1 MKNKPKLNLCWYSL
15 CLAAFGI
22 GILSSCAP
30 SVTTLKG
37 WSIVADAQKEVIT
50 ISHEDLGLLVKDV
63 RLGFMYNKNFSRL
76 SGWTVESEE
85 EALIVFTKE
94 PRETTWKFEVTDE
107 DLNISCSSANTA
119 LKGFAP
125 APEERIPARV
135 EDQDNGIM
143 YTSLGFVSS
152 RNIYSLFDRET
163 GTLIQF
169 PKESSLNRLPSD
181 EKLMEVVFP
190 VSEET
195 KISLVSD
202 YYINVLG
209 LKYYQPIPKRFMTA
223 PVGWCSW
230 YCYYM
235 GTTEE
240 DMVAETDALA
250 KYLKPYGLEIVQ
262 LDACFTRG
270 EEANYLE
277 WTKETFPQG
286 GKWIFEYIMSK
297 GLKPGLWVNAY
308 GANYARP
315 EGGEKYPENYFLR
328 DKEGNLS
335 SACCTADDTEVRLDY
350 SNPEVIEKH
359 LRPLFKILK
368 DDWGLK
374 YLKDAGWGT
383 WMDYYDENKE
393 NAFDPTKGSRE
404 LYVELQ
410 KALRETLGPEIY
422 ITGCAMHEVGL
433 CFGLFDGSRTGG
445 DDKAVWYPD
454 DKDGMSMQTFFH
466 SLFGANYL
474 HNIAWFCDPD
484 VVMVRNP
491 LTLEEARTIVS
502 AIALTGQ
509 TYMASDF
516 MGKLPQKRL
525 DLYRTTIPTT
535 PIVPIDLYPYKIE
548 SNKKNGVVWCCPK
561 VKEFPRAINLKVK
574 AEAGIYDVVAVFNWA
589 DNALIQTIRLEDDLG
604 LEKGK
609 EYLVFDFWNQ
619 KLKEITKD
627 EITSMIPAH
636 GTQVYFIRPVLAR
649 PQLMATSR
657 HITGAVSIKQLVWD
671 PSKSTLSGTSEI
683 VEGAFYSLFFHVP
696 EGMAVSKVD
705 SKAEILFH
713 KMRDQVLEVKFS
725 GRTAKE
731 DQNIINWTIE
741 FQGVQD

>member
-1 MKNKPKLNLCWYSL
+1 MKNQPKLNFCWYSL
-15 CLAAFGI
+15 CLAVFGI

-30 SVTTLKG
+30 SVTTLRG
-37 WSIVADAQKEVIT
+37 WSVVADAEKEVMT

-76 SGWTVESEE
+76 SEWTVESEE

-94 PRETTWKFEVTDE
+94 PRETTWKFEVSDE
-107 DLNISCSSANTA
+107 ELNISCSSANTS

-125 APEERIPARV
+125 APEDRIPARV
-135 EDQDNGIM
+135 EGQDNGIM
-143 YTSLGFVSS
+143 HTSLGFVSS

-163 GTLIQF
+163 GFLIQF
-169 PKESSLNRLPSD
+169 PKESSLSRNLSD
-181 EKLMEVVFP
+181 EKLMEMILPVV
-190 VSEET
+190 EGAE
-195 KISLVSD
+195 ISLVSD
-202 YYINVLG
+202 YYIKVLG

-240 DMVAETDALA
+240 DMVIETDALV

-286 GKWIFEYIMSK
+286 GKWVFEYIMSK

-315 EGGEKYPENYFLR
+315 EGGEKYPENYYLR

-383 WMDYYDENKE
+383 WMDYYDKNKE

-404 LYVELQ
+404 LYFEVQ

-454 DKDGMSMQTFFH
+454 DKDRMSMQTFFH

-474 HNIAWFCDPD
+474 HNITWFSDPD

-491 LTLEEARTIVS
+491 LTLEEARPTWP
-502 AIALTGQ
+502 AISWGSSPRRGWTFTA
-509 TYMASDF
+509 
-516 MGKLPQKRL
+516 KLYLRL
-525 DLYRTTIPTT
+525 QSCRLIFIPTKLNQT
-535 PIVPIDLYPYKIE
+535 
-548 SNKKNGVVWCCPK
+548 KK
-561 VKEFPRAINLKVK
+561 
-574 AEAGIYDVVAVFNWA
+574 
-589 DNALIQTIRLEDDLG
+589 
-604 LEKGK
+604 
-609 EYLVFDFWNQ
+609 
-619 KLKEITKD
+619 
-627 EITSMIPAH
+627 M
-636 GTQVYFIRPVLAR
+636 VL
-649 PQLMATSR
+649 S
-657 HITGAVSIKQLVWD
+657 GAVPRSRNF
-671 PSKSTLSGTSEI
+671 PEPSTLKSMLKLEFMMLWLCSTGPT
-683 VEGAFYSLFFHVP
+683 
-696 EGMAVSKVD
+696 
-705 SKAEILFH
+705 
-713 KMRDQVLEVKFS
+713 MR
-725 GRTAKE
+725 
-731 DQNIINWTIE
+731 
-741 FQGVQD
+741 